1 MSPRVSQTPAEV
13 VRALYGGW
21 SEGNFAASAA
31 VFHPDVLFKSAVD
44 ENPVRGLEAV
54 ATSIGDILSTVSEW
68 RLHLEDLVEDGEHV
82 VVRERQH
89 AIGRTSGLP
98 LTTTLHVAFKVSNA
112 QVTEAL
118 WFENREDALAA
129 AGMSD
134 LQVSDPQSS
143 L

>member
-1 MSPRVSQTPAEV
+1 MSQKPAEV
-13 VRALYGGW
+13 VRALYGDW

-31 VFHPDVLFKSAVD
+31 AFHPEVLFKSAVD
-44 ENPVRGLEAV
+44 ETPVRGLEAV

-68 RLHLEDLVEDGEHV
+68 TLHLEDLVEDGEYV
-82 VVRERQH
+82 VVRERQN
-89 AIGRTSGLP
+89 AVGRTSGLP
-98 LTTTLHVAFKVSNA
+98 LTTTLHVAFKVSDA

-118 WFENREDALAA
+118 WFEKRDDALAA

-134 LQVSDPQSS
+134 RQISEPQSS